1 MILRRIAEALRR
13 QDWLTVAIEFVIV
26 VVGVFIG
33 IQVSNWND
41 ARAEEERRRQIIS
54 ALVTNISDAIRVQ
67 ERFIEEIES
76 GLAQWEAAYA
86 RGDKPPP
93 FVYRIDGSDTA
104 PDTWSTFEQMQLT
117 NLFDPV
123 TLFDL
128 TYFYSE
134 LDGVGRKYVRYVTFV
149 EDEILPGLIGD
160 EDVFYDEQGR
170 LRPVYLANMDRLQ
183 EYRAETLRMNLW
195 ARCLVYRLEAT
206 RRFKET
212 CRRAGFRLDGM
223 PADAA
228 SNASVP

>member
-1 MILRRIAEALRR
+1 MLLRRVIEHVKSQNWTA
-13 QDWLTVAIEFVIV
+13 VAIDFVIV

-76 GLAQWEAAYA
+76 GLAQWEAANA

-93 FVYRIDGSDTA
+93 FVFRIDGSDTA
-104 PDTWSTFEQMQLT
+104 PDTWSTFEQMELT

-128 TYFYSE
+128 TFFYSE
-134 LDGVGRKYVRYVTFV
+134 LEGVGRKYVRYVTFV
-149 EDEILPGLIGD
+149 ENEILPGLIGD

-170 LRPVYLANMDRLQ
+170 LRPVFLANMDRLQ

-195 ARCLVYRLEAT
+195 ASCLVYRLEAT
-206 RRFKET
+206 RGFDET
-212 CRRAGFRLDGM
+212 CRRADFRLDGM

-228 SNASVP
+228 SDASAP